1 MAIPVPRRIAVIEN
15 TCRGLGSTGS
25 MSASDRAE
33 GTERGWI
40 TRNLSAYFEV
50 SCNSMQW
57 MRGQS
62 CHSVT
67 PSPKCF
73 SEGGVSTTFDER
85 EAMHSTGGGR
95 FWTPTTPP
103 KLTVGQRPL
112 GGGKGN
118 WKGGSGRGKW
128 GGGLGGAGGGASG
141 KVGWGGG
148 GPGGAIWG
156 VGGGGG
162 AQAPLTSDHQAFP
175 AKQYR
180 CPAPT
185 CSGSGH
191 CSQSFPT
198 PGSGRPAVVT
208 WILLRGARSS
218 GAITVDL

>member
-85 EAMHSTGGGR
+85 EAMHSTGGG
-95 FWTPTTPP
+95 
-103 KLTVGQRPL
+103 
-112 GGGKGN
+112 
-118 WKGGSGRGKW
+118 GSGRQLPPQTNCWPEAPWGGEGQLEGGFREGQMGGRSRRGW
-128 GGGLGGAGGGASG
+128 GGGPPGRSG
-141 KVGWGGG
+141 GGG

-162 AQAPLTSDHQAFP
+162 HRLLLPLITKRSLPNSTAALLQ
-175 AKQYR
+175 
-180 CPAPT
+180 
-185 CSGSGH
+185 
-191 CSQSFPT
+191 
-198 PGSGRPAVVT
+198 PAVGQGIVLSHSQPLVQAVPP
-208 WILLRGARSS
+208 W
-218 GAITVDL
+218 